1 MWLLIK
7 YCRAWTLPALK
18 YWKATT
24 EKIPAKE
31 SKKILTII
39 LQVPAC
45 LLISKFWLDDIVG
58 ELILDQEM
66 QRSVCW
72 RSTFQH
78 RTKKRES
85 FIHKIEENHP
95 SGLFWGMAIGY
106 GLHCLALIICLT
118 LLIRWKSTS
127 SRHFFMIMQNYLNS
141 N

>member
-7 YCRAWTLPALK
+7 YCRVWTLPALK

-58 ELILDQEM
+58 ELMLDGKM
-66 QRSVCW
+66 QPSVPC

-78 RTKKRES
+78 RIKKRES
-85 FIHKIEENHP
+85 FIRLKIIIP
-95 SGLFWGMAIGY
+95 PGLFWGMAIGY

-118 LLIRWKSTS
+118 LLIRWKSIS
-127 SRHFFMIMQNYLNS
+127 SLFACRHFL
-141 N
+141 